1 MTIFE
6 GRNQI
11 AYSYGRFG
19 YTRNSGKTW
28 HGGIDVVGVDSSMI
42 RAVVAGIV
50 VFSGIVTNKTDRTWE
65 WGYYVCIQGND
76 GRFYYYCHMSLS
88 AMVRTA
94 TWSPGVMGPIESTL
108 SVTVQPSCRDVARFC
123 SIFTSPVLAGPIL
136 MMHASLERGLML
148 TGPYVPTRFSQP
160 Q

>member
-42 RAVVAGIV
+42 RAVVAGSGATTS
-50 VFSGIVTNKTDRTWE
+50 VFRAMTAASITTVTWHRPRW
-65 WGYYVCIQGND
+65 
-76 GRFYYYCHMSLS
+76 
-88 AMVRTA
+88 
-94 TWSPGVMGPIESTL
+94 
-108 SVTVQPSCRDVARFC
+108 
-123 SIFTSPVLAGPIL
+123 
-136 MMHASLERGLML
+136 
-148 TGPYVPTRFSQP
+148 
-160 Q
+160 

>member
-50 VFSGIVTNKTDRTWE
+50 IFSGIVTNKANRTWE
-65 WGYYVCIQGND
+65 WGYYVCIRGND
-76 GRFYYYCHMSLS
+76 GRFYYYCHMAQAPVVRTGQSLS
-88 AMVRTA
+88 LIHI
-94 TWSPGVMGPIESTL
+94 SE
-108 SVTVQPSCRDVARFC
+108 
-123 SIFTSPVLAGPIL
+123 
-136 MMHASLERGLML
+136 
-148 TGPYVPTRFSQP
+148 PTRP
-160 Q
+160 Y

>member
-76 GRFYYYCHMSLS
+76 GRFYYYCHM
-88 AMVRTA
+88 AQAPVVRTGQSVNAGAAIGIMGNTGNAAEA
-94 TWSPGVMGPIESTL
+94 TNTVTL
-108 SVTVQPSCRDVARFC
+108 WYGRRGEPRPPSIQHPTAAVKTASEHTV
-123 SIFTSPVLAGPIL
+123 L
-136 MMHASLERGLML
+136 
-148 TGPYVPTRFSQP
+148 
-160 Q
+160 

>member
-65 WGYYVCIQGND
+65 WGYF
-76 GRFYYYCHMSLS
+76 R
-88 AMVRTA
+88 AMTA
-94 TWSPGVMGPIESTL
+94 ASITTVTWHRP
-108 SVTVQPSCRDVARFC
+108 RW
-123 SIFTSPVLAGPIL
+123 
-136 MMHASLERGLML
+136 
-148 TGPYVPTRFSQP
+148 
-160 Q
+160 